1 MLVWGLGRNMQ
12 KIRSISLLALAL
24 ALPAL
29 STQAQESDIAA
40 TGEIVIEREEKAR
53 YFEHRVNGVLKEIK
67 VVPDVGPVYYLVPAD
82 GGGWIREEE
91 SSFLVPKWVLFEW

>member
-1 MLVWGLGRNMQ
+1 MQ
-12 KIRSISLLALAL
+12 KIPLVYWLAIAL
-24 ALPAL
+24 ALPVL

-40 TGEIVIEREEKAR
+40 TGEVVIEREEKAR

-67 VVPDVGPVYYLVPAD
+67 VVPEVGPVYYLVPAD

-91 SSFLVPKWVLFEW
+91 SAFLVPKWVLFEW